1 MPGGKIHNALTL
13 ATLSGVLA
21 PYLIVQFGAN
31 PYLYASG
38 ILLGT
43 LISPDLDID
52 SGNISDTMIRKVS
65 RPAQVIWR
73 LAWQPYSKLV
83 PHRHPISHFPFL
95 GTVLRIGYLFGVIN
109 VFSIFTYII
118 MRNLG
123 LDDSVSLIFF
133 WNWSFFFGLA
143 HADIVHF
150 LVDITIKGK
159 EEFTEQ

>member
-21 PYLIVQFGAN
+21 PYLIIQFGAN
-31 PYLYASG
+31 PYLYAGG

-65 RPAQVIWR
+65 RPAQIVWR
-73 LAWQPYSKLV
+73 VAWQPYGWIV

-95 GTVLRIGYLFGVIN
+95 GTVLRIGYIFGIIN
-109 VFSIFTYII
+109 VILLIL
-118 MRNLG
+118 NLFF
-123 LDDSVSLIFF
+123 DSVSFIWI

-143 HADIVHF
+143 HADLVHWA
-150 LVDITIKGK
+150 VDNTVKGK
-159 EEFTEQ
+159 ESMINE